1 MNVKTAVLALTVV
14 SIIGLSFAGVV
25 AAANGTVEVT
35 ATDVDTGDALADAPV
50 EVVDLSN
57 GEMVAAGRTDSSG
70 VYSASVAESS
80 EYSVILHA
88 EGYDT
93 VTQEPVTV
101 TAGSTKSVSLSAS
114 EATTGG
120 VRVIAED
127 SSGNPIN
134 NASVDVVDPSNE
146 SVVKSGVTS
155 TGGMTGDGEI
165 VFRDVAFDDYRIE
178 IAHADYAAQVRDFR
192 VTARTGTDETFVLGS
207 QNVLEATHSAT
218 DGDIVTDVFADFNA
232 STNTSVDVSVS
243 ADGTDLGTQTFSVT
257 GSDTVLFD
265 IPVGNDSASEYT
277 VTAEYDSSAVT
288 IQNTG
293 LLYDTSGGG
302 GGVGGDTTTDSTPD
316 MGVIAALAGLAGAI
330 LLAGRQSGY

>member
-35 ATDVDTGDALADAPV
+35 ATDVDTGDALANAPV
-50 EVVDLSN
+50 EVVDASN
-57 GEMVAAGRTDSSG
+57 GDMVATGTTDSSG
-70 VYSASVAESS
+70 VYSVSVAESS
-80 EYSVILHA
+80 EYDVILSG

-93 VTQEPVTV
+93 VAQETVTV
-101 TAGSTKSVSLSAS
+101 TAGSTTSVSLSTFA
-114 EATTGG
+114 ATTGG

-127 SSGNPIN
+127 SAGNPIN
-134 NASVDVVDPSNE
+134 NASVVVVDPSNE
-146 SVVKSGVTS
+146 SVVMSGETS
-155 TGGMTGDGEI
+155 TGGSGDGEI
-165 VFRDVAFDDYRIE
+165 VFRDIAEGDHRIE
-178 IAHADYAAQVRDFR
+178 IAHADYAAQVRD
-192 VTARTGTDETFVLGS
+192 VTIPAGTWTDETFVLGS

-302 GGVGGDTTTDSTPD
+302 GGVGGDTTTDSTPG

>member
-35 ATDVDTGDALADAPV
+35 ATDADTGDALANAPV
-50 EVVDLSN
+50 DVYDKTNGDL
-57 GEMVAAGRTDSSG
+57 AATGTTDSSG
-70 VYSASVAESS
+70 VYSVSVAESS
-80 EYSVILHA
+80 EYAVVLFA
-88 EGYDT
+88 EGYDIASDDT
-93 VTQEPVTV
+93 VTV
-101 TAGSTKSVSLSAS
+101 TAGSTTSVSLSTFA
-114 EATTGG
+114 ATTGG

-127 SSGNPIN
+127 SAGNPIN

-155 TGGMTGDGEI
+155 TGGMSGDGEI

-243 ADGTDLGTQTFSVT
+243 ADGTDLGTQTVTVT
-257 GSDTVLFD
+257 GSDTVQFGV
-265 IPVGNDSASEYT
+265 PVKHDSASEYT

-302 GGVGGDTTTDSTPD
+302 GGVGGDTTNDSTPD